1 MAEDIEITKA
11 REKTDDRNYYL
22 EIVSENPMLIEWANA
37 EIRDDKEVI
46 LKAVNTDGGALEFA
60 SDRLKDDKDVVLS
73 AVKNKPIIL
82 KYASL
87 RLRDDLEVV
96 LAALESEKE
105 KNNKLIK
112 DIVSFA
118 SERIASDDEV
128 KKFLE

>member
-60 SDRLKDDKDVVLS
+60 RDRLKDDKDVVLMNGTRS
-73 AVKNKPIIL
+73 RDNCYLCEPQITNHSSNCLTIKEGVVKL
-82 KYASL
+82 
-87 RLRDDLEVV
+87 
-96 LAALESEKE
+96 
-105 KNNKLIK
+105 
-112 DIVSFA
+112 
-118 SERIASDDEV
+118 
-128 KKFLE
+128 